1 MYINV
6 GGGSSHVFCHKD
18 EEAKRA
24 SLRKI
29 INQMLREGIFTG
41 LLSALESLGAFLGMG
56 SK

>member
-29 INQMLREGIFTG
+29 INQMLREGMLTG